1 MKGSAMSNSSAPV
14 VLDGIPPLREG
25 ISFRQTGGGFCEGA
39 RAHLQRCE
47 EMFAKGHLQRCE
59 RRLRGCERRLRGCER
74 TFAKA
79 RRAVR
84 ESE

>member
-1 MKGSAMSNSSAPV
+1 MKSSAMDNSSAPV

-25 ISFRQTGGGFCEGA
+25 ISFRQTGGGFCEVV

-47 EMFAKGHLQRCE
+47 EMFAKGHLQR
-59 RRLRGCERRLRGCER
+59 RERRLRGCER

-84 ESE
+84 ESEQRLL